1 MSDTVVVMDGGR
13 IQQIGTPEDIYNEP
27 KNAFVADFIGE
38 SNIFDATMLE
48 DYKVSFCGKTFECLD
63 AGFGVNKPVDV
74 VIRPED
80 VDLVEPDKAAL
91 TGVVDNVVFKG
102 VHYEMTIQCG
112 GLYWLVHST
121 KCQPV
126 GTSVGL
132 DFGPDDI
139 HIMKRLF
146 DGDVNIVEGEVIDED
161 TVSFMD
167 VEFVREGLNLPEGTK
182 VRLTISP
189 KDIEVV
195 STDHAD
201 LTVYLESLIYKGD
214 YNELIVYTH
223 EQSLLLHSYLDQQ
236 VATDIGIKFHTENIA
251 VEPLPAEEV
260 SGDEG

>member
-1 MSDTVVVMDGGR
+1 
-13 IQQIGTPEDIYNEP
+13 
-27 KNAFVADFIGE
+27 
-38 SNIFDATMLE
+38 
-48 DYKVSFCGKTFECLD
+48 
-63 AGFGVNKPVDV
+63 
-74 VIRPED
+74 
-80 VDLVEPDKAAL
+80 
-91 TGVVDNVVFKG
+91 
-102 VHYEMTIQCG
+102 MTIQCG

-260 SGDEG
+260 NGDEG

>member
-1 MSDTVVVMDGGR
+1 M
-13 IQQIGTPEDIYNEP
+13 EP
-27 KNAFVADFIGE
+27 
-38 SNIFDATMLE
+38 
-48 DYKVSFCGKTFECLD
+48 GK
-63 AGFGVNKPVDV
+63 AS
-74 VIRPED
+74 
-80 VDLVEPDKAAL
+80 L

-102 VHYEMTIQCG
+102 VHYEMTIKCG
-112 GLYWLVHST
+112 GLFWLVHST
-121 KCQPV
+121 KCQAA
-126 GTSVGL
+126 GTQVGL

-146 DGDVNIVEGEVIDED
+146 DGDENVVEGEVTGED
-161 TVSFMD
+161 TITFMD
-167 VEFVREGLNLPEGTK
+167 VEFTRENLGLPQGTR
-182 VRLTISP
+182 VSLTIGP

-195 STDHAD
+195 SSDHAD

-260 SGDEG
+260 TGNEG